1 MKFVRVGRV
10 QLNCECIVSITSE
23 VVEGP
28 PLRYRLKVLDSLGNE
43 HIDHFRKEDELIQE
57 QEQLMKFLET

>member
-10 QLNCECIVSITSE
+10 HLNCERIVSITSE

-28 PLRYRLKVLDSLGNE
+28 PLRYQLKVLDSLGNE
-43 HIDHFRKEDELIQE
+43 HIDHFRTEDELIEE
-57 QEQLMKFLET
+57 QEQLLKFLKT